1 MGGFVPAAALSAL
14 QMGMTAAQQERQADA
29 AHDAAKADAQARIA
43 QMRLVEAAD
52 DRARREKL
60 RKALAGQKASFAA
73 QGLGSG
79 GSAGAVLAGLAKEA
93 TLGAAENQQL
103 NASRIDQVQQQLVAQ
118 RRKSLLDLSD
128 YRAQAAFNIGGQ
140 AGRQANIIE

>member
-29 AHDAAKADAQARIA
+29 AHDAAKADAQAKIA
-43 QMRLVEAAD
+43 QMKLIEEAN

-60 RKALAGQKASFAA
+60 RNALAAQKAAFGA

-93 TLGAAENQQL
+93 TFSALEDHKL
-103 NASRIDQVQQQLVAQ
+103 NASRMDQVQQQLSAQ

-128 YRAQAAFNIGGQ
+128 YRTQAAWDLAQ
-140 AGRQANIIE
+140 QTGRSVRIID